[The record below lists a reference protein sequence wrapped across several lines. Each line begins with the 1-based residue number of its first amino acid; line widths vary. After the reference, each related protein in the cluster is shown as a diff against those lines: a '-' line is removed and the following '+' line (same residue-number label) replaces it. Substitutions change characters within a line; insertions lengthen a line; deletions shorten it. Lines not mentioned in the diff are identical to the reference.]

1 MIRENRIKTSFSL
14 WKKIIGESLLFLL
27 FFSLPLSAQTNR
39 VLRDSLATASERVA
53 YHPDSIDLR
62 LRKASWNIMLE
73 QWSFARDEYDYIL
86 LREPDNIAAL
96 YYRAFVNEKLGR
108 LNFARLDYENLLK
121 RVPGNFEAQLGLALL
136 NEKDH
141 HYTEAFNQINQLIDQ
156 FPNNPI
162 AYAARAGIEKERK
175 MYELAEYDYGE
186 AIKRDITNIDYIL
199 NRSDVRYLLSD
210 YVGAREDLDR
220 VVNLGISRANLRK
233 YYNRLKIKRKN

>member
-1 MIRENRIKTSFSL
+1 M

-121 RVPGNFEAQLGLALL
+121 RVP
-136 NEKDH
+136 
-141 HYTEAFNQINQLIDQ
+141 
-156 FPNNPI
+156 
-162 AYAARAGIEKERK
+162 
-175 MYELAEYDYGE
+175 
-186 AIKRDITNIDYIL
+186 
-199 NRSDVRYLLSD
+199 
-210 YVGAREDLDR
+210 
-220 VVNLGISRANLRK
+220 
-233 YYNRLKIKRKN
+233 

>member
-1 MIRENRIKTSFSL
+1 M
-14 WKKIIGESLLFLL
+14 
-27 FFSLPLSAQTNR
+27 
-39 VLRDSLATASERVA
+39 
-53 YHPDSIDLR
+53 
-62 LRKASWNIMLE
+62 
-73 QWSFARDEYDYIL
+73 
-86 LREPDNIAAL
+86 
-96 YYRAFVNEKLGR
+96 
-108 LNFARLDYENLLK
+108 NFARLDYENLLK

-141 HYTEAFNQINQLIDQ
+141 HYTEAFNQINRLIDQ

-220 VVNLGISRANLRK
+220 VVNLGISRANLQK